1 MTEGTLQTWHAAWAG
16 FLVVSYL
23 LGSIPFGRLIA
34 QRVARIDITRRGSGN
49 IGATN
54 VARELGVKWGLVTL
68 LLDVLK
74 GLAPTLVFRVL
85 FPGYDTGISMVG
97 VCALL
102 GHQFTPFLRFRG
114 GKGVATALGVYLA
127 VSPLS
132 CLGALVVFVLVVS
145 VWDFISLGSMVGAA
159 AMPLFLAFAGEPGV
173 IVLASAVMAGLICLK
188 HKDNIGRLLAGNER
202 KWRRRD

>member
-1 MTEGTLQTWHAAWAG
+1 MWHAAWAG
-16 FLVVSYL
+16 FFVVSYL

-68 LLDVLK
+68 LLDLLK
-74 GLAPTLVFRVL
+74 GLAPTLAFRAL
-85 FPGYDTGISMVG
+85 FPGQDTALSIVG

-127 VSPLS
+127 ISPLS

-145 VWDFISLGSMVGAA
+145 VWDFISLGSMAGAA
-159 AMPLFLAFAGEPGV
+159 AMPLFLALASVPAV
-173 IVLASAVMAGLICLK
+173 IVLASAFMACFIFLK
-188 HKDNIGRLLAGNER
+188 HKENIRRLLAGNER
-202 KWRRRD
+202 KWRKRG